1 MTPYVV
7 DASIVIKWFVDEVHA
22 EAARRLEEDQ
32 YELSAP
38 DLLWSECGNI
48 LWKKVRRRELTP
60 DEARFI
66 WGGLEQQP
74 ISAFP
79 SRLVLDLALEVAFD
93 TNRTVYVL
101 LLSGV
106 SHAHWLPAGNGRS
119 KTLQRLAGRQLCHA
133 CLLGGKP
140 ALMPW
145 SHPRSETGGWRTG
158 RVTWA
163 KPAPGCSPPS
173 LCSD

>member
-22 EAARRLEEDQ
+22 EAARRLQEDQ

-60 DEARFI
+60 DEARLI

-93 TNRTVYVL
+93 TNCTVYDSCYLALAMLTGCRLVTADQKL
-101 LLSGV
+101 FNALQDGSYATYICWV
-106 SHAHWLPAGNGRS
+106 ANLP
-119 KTLQRLAGRQLCHA
+119 
-133 CLLGGKP
+133 
-140 ALMPW
+140 
-145 SHPRSETGGWRTG
+145 
-158 RVTWA
+158 
-163 KPAPGCSPPS
+163 
-173 LCSD
+173 